1 MDFRM
6 EVEKISP
13 VATSPLDACRGRG
26 KHLLLPR
33 IRSMRPRPSPKACS
47 SGATGAETPTIIL
60 LVIQEPLAKVGTPK
74 DGSNTRTN

>member
-1 MDFRM
+1 M

-33 IRSMRPRPSPKACS
+33 IRSIRPRPSPKAS
-47 SGATGAETPTIIL
+47 AAAASAETPTIVL
-60 LVIQEPLAKVGTPK
+60 LVIQEPQAKIGTPK
-74 DGSNTRTN
+74 DGGNTRTN